1 MRIDPN
7 AGTRTVQE
15 TAASARIRPP
25 GVSSPPRPAVAD
37 AREGAN
43 DVDRLFQVMAG
54 FGQELR
60 ATFDGAE
67 QRRASGMEGMDDQRL
82 KKAVADARQNL
93 QGLLDKTST
102 AGRSSRGFIE
112 AVEQAI
118 SSGEASTAHLD
129 KVVRS
134 LQEDLAQQFGF
145 SGHLLDRWA

>member
-15 TAASARIRPP
+15 TAASARTQPP
-25 GVSSPPRPAVAD
+25 GVSGPPRPVAD

-67 QRRASGMEGMDDQRL
+67 QRRATGMEGMDDQRL
-82 KKAVADARQNL
+82 KKAVADARTNL
-93 QGLLDKTST
+93 QGLLEKTST